1 MKKLFAVTV
10 SAVLALSSASTFAV
24 GKEQKSLEKLV
35 PIEYSSKDGYNLV
48 YDLDGDNKK
57 DNIVLN
63 EESLSKTDNKLNLK
77 VNDENIQIDL
87 ASSWVRDVYVTDINS
102 RDNTTEIILVTGH
115 HANSSI
121 SVVRCED
128 EKLIPL
134 TEPKKQKVSSV
145 YI

>member
-121 SVVRCED
+121 SVVRYED

-134 TEPKKQKVSSV
+134 TFKL
-145 YI
+145 